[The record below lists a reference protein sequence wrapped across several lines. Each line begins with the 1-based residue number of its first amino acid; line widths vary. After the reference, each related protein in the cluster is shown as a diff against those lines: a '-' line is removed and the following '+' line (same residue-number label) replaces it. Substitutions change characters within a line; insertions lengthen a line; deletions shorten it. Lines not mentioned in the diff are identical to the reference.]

1 MKVKHLQDKT
11 TIELTASEL
20 QDWIKKVKQLNF
32 MMDTIRETND
42 MYLSDVRKLET
53 LSYRL
58 PDLLGL
64 EWSRDKG
71 YIKSK

>member
-20 QDWIKKVKQLNF
+20 QDWIKRAKQLDW
-32 MMDTIRETND
+32 MLDTIRETND
-42 MYLSDVRKLET
+42 MYLSDVNKLET
-53 LSYRL
+53 IRYRL
-58 PDLLGL
+58 TDLLGL
-64 EWSRDKG
+64 EWTRDKG

>member
-1 MKVKHLQDKT
+1 MKVKHLKDKT

-20 QDWIKKVKQLNF
+20 QDWIKQAKQLDW
-32 MMDTIRETND
+32 MLDTIRETND
-42 MYLSDVRKLET
+42 MYLSDVNKLENIR
-53 LSYRL
+53 YRL
-58 PDLLGL
+58 TDLLGL

>member
-20 QDWIKKVKQLNF
+20 QDWIKRAKQLDW
-32 MMDTIRETND
+32 MLDTIRETND
-42 MYLSDVRKLET
+42 MYLPDVNKLE
-53 LSYRL
+53 SIRYRL
-58 PDLLGL
+58 TDLLGL

>member
-20 QDWIKKVKQLNF
+20 QDWNKRAKQLDW
-32 MMDTIRETND
+32 MLDTIRETND
-42 MYLSDVRKLET
+42 MYLSDVNKLE
-53 LSYRL
+53 SIRYRL
-58 PDLLGL
+58 TDLLGL

>member
-20 QDWIKKVKQLNF
+20 QDWIKRAKQLDW
-32 MMDTIRETND
+32 MLDTIRETND
-42 MYLSDVRKLET
+42 MYLSDVNKLE
-53 LSYRL
+53 SIRYRL
-58 PDLLGL
+58 TDLLGL

>member
-20 QDWIKKVKQLNF
+20 QDWIKRAKQLDW
-32 MMDTIRETND
+32 MLDTIRETND
-42 MYLSDVRKLET
+42 MYLSDVNKLET
-53 LSYRL
+53 IRYRL
-58 PDLLGL
+58 TDLLGL